1 MKKKILNSTIK
12 KKQPYMSST
21 SDFFSTSS
29 TDSNYMDNVDI
40 TSSTSNDSYTITT
53 SYNEPDIMDR
63 SDAKLSWSS
72 IDYGGQTVNDGLF

>member
-1 MKKKILNSTIK
+1 
-12 KKQPYMSST
+12 
-21 SDFFSTSS
+21 
-29 TDSNYMDNVDI
+29 MDNVDI